1 MRKTPVSGDTYSL
14 PISRS
19 LSPLKQ
25 CCTSRMCSQGHP
37 VERKIQLPEKSICFF
52 CNTSCASRRL
62 ANSLNQIGLQIVS
75 RIHWSVQK
83 MFKTFPTWMPLTGFT
98 SRSDQCD
105 VETTNMATSLSFSD
119 PSPPC
124 INSGFPKWPVATAG
138 WYSRDYLLVTLGK
151 PWVDS
156 GGKWFIRDAK
166 LLRPKS
172 ICEYDVLQM
181 VYTWC
186 KIIKAKI
193 NMWVW
198 CFTERRLWFVNLWTS
213 ILALD
218 VICLLK
224 YS

>member
-62 ANSLNQIGLQIVS
+62 ANSLNQIGLEIVS

-138 WYSRDYLLVTLGK
+138 WYSRDYLLTCYPRQTV
-151 PWVDS
+151 
-156 GGKWFIRDAK
+156 GGQWWK
-166 LLRPKS
+166 
-172 ICEYDVLQM
+172 M

-218 VICLLK
+218 VICLPK

>member
-1 MRKTPVSGDTYSL
+1 MITISLTLLKQYYKNTDPHFAVKYLEAEMRKTPVFGDTYSL

-105 VETTNMATSLSFSD
+105 VETTNMATSLSFSN

-172 ICEYDVLQM
+172 ICEYNVLQKGDCDSWI
-181 VYTWC
+181 YEPTYW
-186 KIIKAKI
+186 
-193 NMWVW
+193 
-198 CFTERRLWFVNLWTS
+198 R
-213 ILALD
+213 
-218 VICLLK
+218 
-224 YS
+224 

>member
-1 MRKTPVSGDTYSL
+1 MRKTPVFGDTYSL

-98 SRSDQCD
+98 SRLDQCD

-138 WYSRDYLLVTLGK
+138 WYSRDYLLTCYPKQTV
-151 PWVDS
+151 
-156 GGKWFIRDAK
+156 GGQWFIRDAK

-172 ICEYDVLQM
+172 ICEYNVLQKGDCDSWI
-181 VYTWC
+181 YEPTYW
-186 KIIKAKI
+186 
-193 NMWVW
+193 
-198 CFTERRLWFVNLWTS
+198 R
-213 ILALD
+213 
-218 VICLLK
+218 
-224 YS
+224 